1 MEEKSIFCPHCGE
14 YVAPRTF
21 RRHKG
26 SYFNTNN
33 APWVGGNLSSSDEE
47 SPREEHSEPVEMY
60 ELNEHG
66 SNDVLEQEN
75 EAVEYMEVDP
85 NRSKVEFWEDAL
97 DDVLQTSTKTTRM
110 IPAAYRLMLT

>member
-1 MEEKSIFCPHCGE
+1 MKEKSIFCPHCGE

-21 RRHKG
+21 RRQKG

-33 APWVGGNLSSSDEE
+33 ASWDGENLSSSDEE

-85 NRSKVEFWEDAL
+85 NRSRAEFWEDAL

>member
-1 MEEKSIFCPHCGE
+1 
-14 YVAPRTF
+14 
-21 RRHKG
+21 
-26 SYFNTNN
+26 
-33 APWVGGNLSSSDEE
+33 
-47 SPREEHSEPVEMY
+47 MY